1 MEINLAGV
9 IIAFVLVFVIAF
21 FAAMVILMI
30 LQTLNVTRV
39 KRNTDFLLISFGIAV
54 ILLIAFWLIKTQ
66 PRRSHSSDKVDV
78 VTDTTLPPLIKD
90 TVWYK

>member
-9 IIAFVLVFVIAF
+9 IIAFVLVFIIAF

-78 VTDTTLPPLIKD
+78 VTDTTLPPSIKD
-90 TVWYK
+90 TVRYK